1 MISADQDFI
10 IRLTE
15 YVEANLEDSA
25 LSVDTLCRQM
35 GVSRTQLHR
44 LVKEQTDLSTTHF
57 IRKIRLD
64 QAYRL
69 LTTTDLRIA
78 EVGDRVGIGNPQNF
92 SKYFTQQF
100 GVSPSALRRNRPE
113 SDLEIP
119 ASPELTT
126 DPEPVGNVPIESEMP
141 EPTIQAPELLTKPAP
156 PVGPP
161 SAHQAISRRFWW
173 VGLTLLAIL
182 VGWLGSQFL
191 LQPPADGS
199 PTRSGNSIAVL
210 PFRNMGPSDTDYLVD
225 GIMDDLH
232 TELSL
237 VDGLKVIARTS
248 SDQYKGA
255 KKTVWQIGDEL
266 QVAHLLKGS
275 VLKNGDQLQVKLE
288 LLRTRDDIRLWSKT
302 YEGTYNDLFRITSR
316 MNQEVLQQLSR
327 AALGQPTNRTVPRRH
342 TTSLAAYNA
351 LLQGRQLLAT
361 RAEAKIR
368 AGIVKLDEALTYDPN
383 FAEAYAYKASACELL
398 GNLGYTT
405 NPAIYRQGLQYAQQ
419 AIRLDSTNSMA
430 YGALGSLYGDL
441 YQWTLADAAFRQA
454 LLYNPNDAQA
464 NYWYSLLLRA
474 LGRPAEAI
482 PYSTRALEL
491 DPLMP
496 VIVAGHV
503 INCAYA
509 GRFDL
514 AEQCLNTS
522 KPLFNDSFLFHFSQ
536 GICAMIK
543 GDYPLGETTMRH
555 AIQLN
560 PQYTNHVPSLL
571 YCAARQGKTDDAR
584 AYLAA
589 TPDTPA
595 RNLYLK
601 AVVYAGL
608 NDRANCLRSLK
619 QAADEGYIYKDL
631 LLFPPFRPYHR
642 EPVFQD
648 ILRRYGLPVR

>member
-1 MISADQDFI
+1 MIGADRAFLDK
-10 IRLTE
+10 LTHYIE
-15 YVEANLEDSA
+15 VSLEDPS
-25 LSVDTLCRQM
+25 LSIDSLCRQM

-64 QAYRL
+64 KAYQL

-78 EVGDRVGIGNPQNF
+78 EVGDRVGLDNPQNF

-100 GVSPSALRRNRPE
+100 GISPSGLRRKGPDAIPE
-113 SDLEIP
+113 SFANPETIADT
-119 ASPELTT
+119 SP
-126 DPEPVGNVPIESEMP
+126 DPETPTPAGHASDILTVATPV
-141 EPTIQAPELLTKPAP
+141 LPAKQP
-156 PVGPP
+156 LA
-161 SAHQAISRRFWW
+161 SRITSRRFWW
-173 VGLTLLAIL
+173 AGLMLLAGL
-182 VGWLGSQFL
+182 GGWLVYQFL
-191 LQPPADGS
+191 AQPPAAAPS
-199 PTRSGNSIAVL
+199 TANRNSVAVL
-210 PFRNMGPSDTDYLVD
+210 PFRNMGPADTDYLVD

-237 VDGLKVIARTS
+237 AAGLKVIARTS
-248 SDQYKGA
+248 SDQYKDA
-255 KKTVWQIGDEL
+255 RKTVWQIGDEL
-266 QVAHLLKGS
+266 QVGHLLKGS
-275 VLKNGDQLQVKLE
+275 VLKNGDRLQVKLE

-302 YEGTYNDLFRITSR
+302 YEGAYNDLFRITSR

-327 AALGQPTNRTVPRRH
+327 PTNRATPRRH

-351 LLQGRQLLAT
+351 MLQGRQLLTT
-361 RAEAKIR
+361 RSEANIR
-368 AGIVKLDEALTYDPN
+368 ASLVKLDEALTHDPDY
-383 FAEAYAYKASACELL
+383 ADAYAYKASGYELL

-405 NPAIYRQGLQYAQQ
+405 DQAIYQQGLQYARQ
-419 AIRLDSTNSMA
+419 ALQLDSTNSLA

-441 YQWTLADAAFRQA
+441 HQWQQADAAFRQA
-454 LLYNPNDAQA
+454 LRYNPNDAQA

-482 PYSTRALEL
+482 SYSTKALEL
-491 DPLMP
+491 DPLGP
-496 VIVAGHV
+496 VIAAGHAL
-503 INCAYA
+503 NCAYA

-514 AEQCLNTS
+514 ADQCLDSNRL
-522 KPLFNDSFLFHFSQ
+522 LFNDSFLYHFAR
-536 GICAMIK
+536 GLCAMIK
-543 GDYPLGETTMRH
+543 SDYRLGETAMQH

-571 YCAARQGKTDDAR
+571 YCEARQGKTDRAR
-584 AYLAA
+584 AYLAD

-642 EPVFQD
+642 DPVFQD
-648 ILRRYGLPVR
+648 ILRRYGLR